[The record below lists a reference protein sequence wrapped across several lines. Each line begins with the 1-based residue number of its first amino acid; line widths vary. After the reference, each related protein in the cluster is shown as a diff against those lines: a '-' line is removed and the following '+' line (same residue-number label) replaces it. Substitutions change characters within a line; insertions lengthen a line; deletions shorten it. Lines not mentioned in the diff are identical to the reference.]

1 MKRVEVNSRTAR
13 ANILLTYPTT
23 DANKTYQLT
32 VEKLDVP
39 ALDSLILNKTLFS
52 VERRL
57 ALGVL
62 TQGGLQALPQ
72 PQAGEDMATFT
83 PQNVR
88 NVSQLIFQT
97 NLFFR
102 ELCQRLATIAI
113 PHGLPY
119 QYDVRGVGGTF
130 EIQNVDW
137 YSGLA
142 NRVPIVE
149 SLQAV
154 FRPDG
159 KIGFKFS
166 TDGLSLFVLRLT
178 DEGMRIFNHPLRY
191 IALDAQGTFTS
202 PYSGIVAPGVA
213 EEALIALP
221 AALVPY
227 VKYFDNSLFSHVN
240 YRRELVIQTSL
251 PLQANVE
258 CDTDR
263 SFYRRQL
270 AAYQFPGPNT
280 SMKYT
285 SVVHRTLL
293 EESQTMYSFETSL
306 KTHNTFRLHGTELQ
320 NFHLYLVNRS
330 YVLENGKYK
339 QVDTPYE
346 LHNDTFWTIQ
356 FAIRP
361 VK

>member
-1 MKRVEVNSRTAR
+1 LV
-13 ANILLTYPTT
+13 
-23 DANKTYQLT
+23 YQL
-32 VEKLDVP
+32 
-39 ALDSLILNKTLFS
+39 
-52 VERRL
+52 
-57 ALGVL
+57 
-62 TQGGLQALPQ
+62 
-72 PQAGEDMATFT
+72 
-83 PQNVR
+83 
-88 NVSQLIFQT
+88 
-97 NLFFR
+97 NLFLR
-102 ELCQRLATIAI
+102 ELCQRLATVNI
-113 PHGLPY
+113 PFDPLQH
-119 QYDVRGVGGTF
+119 QYNVAGVGSTF
-130 EIQNVDW
+130 VTQNVDW

-142 NRVPIVE
+142 NQEPIIS

-166 TDGLSLFVLRLT
+166 ADGLKLFVLKLT
-178 DEGMRIFNHPLRY
+178 DDGQRIFNRTLRY
-191 IALDAQGTFTS
+191 IALDAQGTFES
-202 PYSGIVAPGVA
+202 QYAAIVPPGVN
-213 EEALIALP
+213 EEALIDLRAETL
-221 AALVPY
+221 AAPLVAY

-251 PLQANVE
+251 PLQSNVE
-258 CDTDR
+258 CDTNR

-285 SVVHRTLL
+285 SVVLRTLL

-339 QVDTPYE
+339 QVETPYE
-346 LHNDTFWTIQ
+346 LHDDTFWTVQ
-356 FAIRP
+356 FAIRT